1 MDAVTGQLTAI
12 TTQVSQQVST
22 VAAPVTDKIVA
33 SPAYAAASAFYVSK
47 QPYLEQITSDEWAA
61 IVVTVLPGLF
71 LVAHFLWSTL
81 CCCSQPSAKIAPEPA
96 RQPLPKKGDKPPQ
109 PKGPP
114 PRGAP
119 PKASP
124 PPKGKANPPPKGKNG
139 KELTA

>member
-1 MDAVTGQLTAI
+1 MDAVTGQVTAI
-12 TTQVSQQVST
+12 TSQVSQQVAT

-71 LVAHFLWSTL
+71 LVAHLLWSLL
-81 CCCSQPSAKIAPEPA
+81 CCCNRPSAKIAPEPA
-96 RQPLPKKGDKPPQ
+96 RAPPKKGDKPPQ
-109 PKGPP
+109 SKGPP

-124 PPKGKANPPPKGKNG
+124 PPKGKASPPPKGKNG
-139 KELTA
+139 KGLSA